1 MYEISRENEKI
12 KKKKKWI
19 GAIDPLPLHFFH
31 EIRQILFPFTSL
43 SLFTFKFFSSKKK
56 IYTSCLC
63 KFINVLERGVFNP
76 R

>member
-43 SLFTFKFFSSKKK
+43 SFHF
-56 IYTSCLC
+56 
-63 KFINVLERGVFNP
+63 
-76 R
+76 

>member
-1 MYEISRENEKI
+1 MDRSHRSSSSS
-12 KKKKKWI
+12 
-19 GAIDPLPLHFFH
+19 
-31 EIRQILFPFTSL
+31 LFPKFVKFYFLTSL

-56 IYTSCLC
+56 SVHRVY

>member
-56 IYTSCLC
+56 SVHRVY